1 MLALTLWR
9 SQENIQ
15 QLLIGSDVPGSVVTL
30 EVAKGG
36 DKVRTASLFSCPI
49 LPPTAI
55 WLATDLR
62 HCSHTT

>member
-55 WLATDLR
+55 
-62 HCSHTT
+62 